1 MCSNRIEPANVTEAQ
16 KNFEIMVFGIIFVTV
31 YVLSLFGVGAL
42 YIDST
47 IDITFW
53 ALCTFFLPGVNTIV
67 LIILLFKKYGVK
79 QINEFF
85 SFKRFLSDINDI

>member
-16 KNFEIMVFGIIFVTV
+16 KNFEIMIFGIIFVSI
-31 YVLSLFGVGAL
+31 YVLSFFGLGVI
-42 YIDST
+42 YIDSI

-53 ALCTFFLPGVNTIV
+53 SLCVLFLPGVNTVV
-67 LIILLFKKYGVK
+67 LVILLFKKYGIK
-79 QINEFF
+79 KINEFF

>member
-16 KNFEIMVFGIIFVTV
+16 KNFEIMVFGIIFVSI
-31 YVLSLFGVGAL
+31 YVLSFFGLGVI
-42 YIDST
+42 YIDSI

-53 ALCTFFLPGVNTIV
+53 SLCVLFLPGVNTVV
-67 LIILLFKKYGVK
+67 LVILLFKKYGTK
-79 QINEFF
+79 KINEFF

>member
-16 KNFEIMVFGIIFVTV
+16 KNFEIMIFGIIFVSI
-31 YVLSLFGVGAL
+31 YVLSFFGLGVI
-42 YIDST
+42 YIDSI

-53 ALCTFFLPGVNTIV
+53 SICVLFLPGVNTVV
-67 LIILLFKKYGVK
+67 LVILLFKKYGVK
-79 QINEFF
+79 RINEFF